1 MSFLHRNIIN
11 AESSPSQPVSPFLQI
26 GLENNSSSSVNRPG
40 RFSSPPTSPT
50 FRRGSLI
57 SKSLFEGLPG
67 FKRSSQEQFEYI
79 PQKTKT
85 KRYKKSVSSSKEIEE
100 KSLNPSKS
108 YKFFEEII
116 LNPKSSGN
124 RSRRKSTIYQITT
137 DSKNHNLDES
147 PYEKFQRL
155 KHEVETFVSEMENL
169 ASSNKKLHSESTS
182 YYRDMLK
189 QSQQLEQ
196 QLNDLKERNHIL
208 PEVLSIDEKEPS
220 ASQVLLSAET
230 VHQELGILFENQQN
244 ERPYTS
250 NSLNA
255 LTKSSEEQD
264 REDMSKILKLEKR
277 LALLEKLVGNGDEP
291 LPVDS
296 TKISYSIEES
306 RVKFISKELDSISS
320 SENLGIGFNSEKVDR
335 LYQKV
340 RKWDELAM
348 QVPMIVS
355 RLQTLKIVH
364 DEAIYF
370 AGTVTKLK
378 EQQEE
383 LMELLHGNADV
394 LENFNQNFSENLA
407 IINNNMKSLQER
419 IRNLEKK

>member
-1 MSFLHRNIIN
+1 MFSYDLKLILTSF
-11 AESSPSQPVSPFLQI
+11 SQ
-26 GLENNSSSSVNRPG
+26 
-40 RFSSPPTSPT
+40 
-50 FRRGSLI
+50 
-57 SKSLFEGLPG
+57 
-67 FKRSSQEQFEYI
+67 
-79 PQKTKT
+79 
-85 KRYKKSVSSSKEIEE
+85 KEIEE

-296 TKISYSIEES
+296 TKISYSIEGALSSLEKKLNMLDPFFLQSLES